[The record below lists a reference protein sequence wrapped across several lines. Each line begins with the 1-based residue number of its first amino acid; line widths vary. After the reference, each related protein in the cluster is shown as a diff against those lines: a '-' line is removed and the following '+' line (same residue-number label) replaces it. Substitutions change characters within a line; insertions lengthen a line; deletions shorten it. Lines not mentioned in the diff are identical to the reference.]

1 MAFLTNYP
9 NCTTINGSLT
19 FDNGYQTDVS
29 TDFANL
35 QRINGDLNV
44 WDTEIIGAF
53 TALDTI
59 MGGIGV
65 SGHSPDGLDAE
76 LHADFPVLKYVG
88 GGIGVGGSESGYIA
102 PGIFPVLERVEGGL
116 GSCYQWG
123 NPFPLTDFPSLKY
136 IGGSITVDYPQIS
149 GLNAVDTIAGDI
161 HFQSCVYNQI
171 SVQITGLNQLKY
183 IGGDVIFN
191 DTHFAINLSGM
202 TALNAIRGNLS
213 FNRLWPT
220 SVNGLEQLK
229 YIGGSL
235 DIQRAKELTNLDFLS
250 MLESVGGDVILNNN
264 YELNNIDGLNH
275 AISIGGQL
283 DISDNSK
290 LSQCAVQAVC
300 EHINAN
306 GVTVINNNDTY
317 CDNLSQVEQ
326 ICNET
331 CPQGDLILTT
341 QQEVD
346 NFAINYLECIGI
358 NGNLVIHGITPNEIT
373 NLDGLAS
380 LYSISDT
387 LFIINN
393 ESLTDISGLE
403 NIVYS
408 SMSHVQISDNTALS
422 ECSIISI
429 CRYISYGGTTLIYNN
444 GVMCNSANDVLDNC
458 TICPTGNITL
468 KTQEEVDEY
477 AVLYPGCKIVQHSI
491 TVQGLNDITNVHGLI
506 GIERIEKRLK
516 ITNCN
521 ALTELIGLDSLKYI
535 GNDLSIWYNNTLTDI
550 SSLHNLSYVD
560 DNFFISGNDA
570 LTTLAGLDKLTNAYE
585 LYLFDNDALVDI
597 SSLHNLKS
605 ILGLYIN
612 DNQSLTHLNGLEGIT
627 NLFFGLEVKGNDALI
642 DLSGL
647 NNLTHV
653 SEKVDIGGNNSL
665 QSLQG
670 LNGLTFVGE
679 DFIIG
684 RYLHTYS
691 NPALQTLAGLDN
703 LNRVNGLL
711 VISQNE
717 SLTSFN
723 SLNNLNYVGM
733 LSIENNDALT
743 NFNGL
748 QNLTTVGQF
757 SLFGHD
763 NLSSLDGLESLQ
775 TGQNLRIED
784 NNSLNSLSGLDNID
798 YTTMTDL
805 SIKEN
810 SNLSICN
817 VQSICDYLEN
827 GGSSDIQNNAPNCNS
842 AIEVEESC
850 NALPIELL
858 KPLQVRLDNKTAILQ
873 WRTAT
878 EMNNSG
884 FEIQRSKDGIEW
896 ERIGWQEGQG
906 NTTTPQ
912 TYSYR
917 DPNPIFGTSYY
928 RLKQVDFNGDAEYSN
943 VVSLRYI
950 RNGVTVYPNPV
961 KERLSLHTDYGAIQQ
976 IVIYDSTGRQV
987 NQIAKPLNNID
998 VSILPKGIYIIKITL
1013 EDEDFYEKIIVE

>member
-1 MAFLTNYP
+1 
-9 NCTTINGSLT
+9 
-19 FDNGYQTDVS
+19 
-29 TDFANL
+29 
-35 QRINGDLNV
+35 
-44 WDTEIIGAF
+44 
-53 TALDTI
+53 
-59 MGGIGV
+59 
-65 SGHSPDGLDAE
+65 
-76 LHADFPVLKYVG
+76 
-88 GGIGVGGSESGYIA
+88 
-102 PGIFPVLERVEGGL
+102 
-116 GSCYQWG
+116 
-123 NPFPLTDFPSLKY
+123 
-136 IGGSITVDYPQIS
+136 
-149 GLNAVDTIAGDI
+149 
-161 HFQSCVYNQI
+161 
-171 SVQITGLNQLKY
+171 
-183 IGGDVIFN
+183 
-191 DTHFAINLSGM
+191 M
-202 TALNAIRGNLS
+202 TALNAIGGNLS

-346 NFAINYLECIGI
+346 NFAINYLGCIGI

-429 CRYISYGGTTLIYNN
+429 CRYISYEGTTLIYNN
-444 GVMCNSANDVLDNC
+444 GIMCNSANDVLDNC

-535 GNDLSIWYNNTLTDI
+535 GNDLSISYNNTLTDI

-627 NLFFGLEVKGNDALI
+627 NLFFGLEVKGNDTLI

-711 VISQNE
+711 IISQNE

-757 SLFGHD
+757 LLFGHD
-763 NLSSLDGLESLQ
+763 NLSSLEGLESLQ
-775 TGQNLRIED
+775 TINGNLSIGGGGSD
-784 NNSLNSLSGLDNID
+784 ATSSGNDGLTDINALSNLTTIGGELSIKHNDFLTTLAGLDNVNYATLDEVKIAYND
-798 YTTMTDL
+798 RLKTCSTPT
-805 SIKEN
+805 
-810 SNLSICN
+810 
-817 VQSICDYLEN
+817 ICDY
-827 GGSSDIQNNAPNCNS
+827 IQNVGQAGFVVYANSDGCNEEE
-842 AIEVEESC
+842 EVEESC

-858 KPLQVRLDNKTAILQ
+858 KPLQLMF
-873 WRTAT
+873 RTP
-878 EMNNSG
+878 
-884 FEIQRSKDGIEW
+884 FQ
-896 ERIGWQEGQG
+896 
-906 NTTTPQ
+906 
-912 TYSYR
+912 
-917 DPNPIFGTSYY
+917 
-928 RLKQVDFNGDAEYSN
+928 
-943 VVSLRYI
+943 
-950 RNGVTVYPNPV
+950 
-961 KERLSLHTDYGAIQQ
+961 
-976 IVIYDSTGRQV
+976 
-987 NQIAKPLNNID
+987 
-998 VSILPKGIYIIKITL
+998 
-1013 EDEDFYEKIIVE
+1013 KIIINDFWHEKTKF